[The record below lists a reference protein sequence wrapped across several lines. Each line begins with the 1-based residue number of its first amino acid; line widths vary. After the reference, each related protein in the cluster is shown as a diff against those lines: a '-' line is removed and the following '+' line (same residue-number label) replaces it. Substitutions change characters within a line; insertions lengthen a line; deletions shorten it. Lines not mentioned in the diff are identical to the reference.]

1 MFITN
6 ATTANILQ
14 VLCVTEPHAKSR
26 HDRFSVITVE
36 TDRKGFEANKL
47 KDKLGIRA
55 SDTAEISFSDVRVPR
70 ANLIG
75 KPGKGFQQFMVFF
88 DHTRLTICA
97 QAVGLPKAPWSRPS
111 KTKNGLLQFDL
122 SGKQGK
128 SDQDG

>member
-75 KPGKGFQQFMVFF
+75 KPGKGFQQFMVVF

-97 QAVGLPKAPWSRPS
+97 QAVGLAQGAMEQAI
-111 KTKNGLLQFDL
+111 KNEKRFAAVRFVWETG
-122 SGKQGK
+122 
-128 SDQDG
+128 